1 LKTRRKVETRAGL
14 EVGMGSLALRFG
26 STFGYPTHSR
36 CSNEW
41 ETTLSIFAWDWM
53 AQSASTLQAAVI
65 YWKSAISL
73 RSFRGRKPPLAFMAA
88 F

>member
-1 LKTRRKVETRAGL
+1 
-14 EVGMGSLALRFG
+14 
-26 STFGYPTHSR
+26 
-36 CSNEW
+36 
-41 ETTLSIFAWDWM
+41 M